1 MFISLLFHRIMIPYF
16 TLIMALSETKVPAVE
31 KTTYPVVKS
40 YLQGGVLDKQA
51 TTGAPNEKQNG
62 SWDPEWIVSCYIA
75 LTDRMI
81 QLCGGY
87 REDLPDT
94 PVPDTVIFLDKS
106 ARPVAWLMD
115 SLWGQLADDDT
126 TQPHY
131 DFLNIDRKT
140 WWALV
145 GRPLVGE
152 ENRNPAEF
160 DVNDVPQELID
171 QIRTHFVIGDVTE
184 ENYRE
189 KVWQLPTNLDGKEV
203 LIVDEVKS
211 SGATTAMAEA
221 LLSRAVPEASFRS
234 DYFWQRPYRE
244 TMEIEIQDKQAKT
257 RRVETQQLNVPAWY
271 NKDTPDGRE
280 VRDPSRLVMADLV
293 RRMPTQENIKRKIAW
308 LIESVTPED
317 LGQDLDP
324 VTKRLK
330 QDIAMLSYLN
340 PEDWLDHVLPLTDAM
355 YEWMLQ
361 RLGPSSLKRHITR
374 MRTVKNQRGPYRA

>member
-1 MFISLLFHRIMIPYF
+1 
-16 TLIMALSETKVPAVE
+16 
-31 KTTYPVVKS
+31 
-40 YLQGGVLDKQA
+40 
-51 TTGAPNEKQNG
+51 
-62 SWDPEWIVSCYIA
+62 
-75 LTDRMI
+75 
-81 QLCGGY
+81 
-87 REDLPDT
+87 
-94 PVPDTVIFLDKS
+94 
-106 ARPVAWLMD
+106 
-115 SLWGQLADDDT
+115 
-126 TQPHY
+126 
-131 DFLNIDRKT
+131 
-140 WWALV
+140 
-145 GRPLVGE
+145 
-152 ENRNPAEF
+152 
-160 DVNDVPQELID
+160 
-171 QIRTHFVIGDVTE
+171 
-184 ENYRE
+184 
-189 KVWQLPTNLDGKEV
+189 
-203 LIVDEVKS
+203 
-211 SGATTAMAEA
+211 
-221 LLSRAVPEASFRS
+221 
-234 DYFWQRPYRE
+234 
-244 TMEIEIQDKQAKT
+244 MEIEIQDKQAKT